1 MTFGAAIGCFLTPI
15 ILEKLSRRKCFIYSD
30 IVGIIMC
37 SIIITYRNKYLQLIC
52 RVIIGMIVGLN
63 STLVPIYVKEMS
75 PVSVSGQSG
84 CIT

>member
-1 MTFGAAIGCFLTPI
+1 M
-15 ILEKLSRRKCFIYSD
+15 YSD

-37 SIIITYRNKYLQLIC
+37 SISMTYPNKYLQIIC
-52 RVIIGMIVGLN
+52 RVIIGMVVGLN